1 MELIVVLDTNAYSDW
16 RRSGRW
22 HECLAIADRV
32 VVPVVVLGE
41 LYHGFRRGS
50 RVEQNVSGLH
60 EFLSEPQVEVMQVTR
75 RSAEIYGEFLVGL
88 QERGTP
94 LPTNDIWIAAM
105 THECAGRLISR
116 DAHFDLLPQVA
127 RVRCGS
133 AE

>member
-22 HECLAIADRV
+22 HDWIAIADRV
-32 VVPVVVLGE
+32 VVPVIVLGE
-41 LYHGFRRGS
+41 LYHGFHKGS
-50 RVEQNVSGLH
+50 QHEQNLARLN
-60 EFLSEPQVEVMQVTR
+60 EFLSEPQVEVMAATR

-88 QERGTP
+88 QQRGTP

-116 DAHFDLLPQVA
+116 DAHFDRLPQVA
-127 RVRCGS
+127 RVAG
-133 AE
+133 